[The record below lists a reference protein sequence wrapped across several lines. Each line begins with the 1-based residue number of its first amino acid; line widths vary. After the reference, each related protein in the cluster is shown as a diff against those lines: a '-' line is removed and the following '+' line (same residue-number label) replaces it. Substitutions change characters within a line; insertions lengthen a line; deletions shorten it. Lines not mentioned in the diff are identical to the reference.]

1 MSHLCLRWL
10 YVFTTFGYKHIYGSR
25 SYQKRQIMYVLNVS
39 NENPLKVSLND
50 EQSRLINTLLQK
62 V

>member
-1 MSHLCLRWL
+1 MSKLVARFHNVWL
-10 YVFTTFGYKHIYGSR
+10 QAYIYGSR

-39 NENPLKVSLND
+39 DENPLKVSFNN
-50 EQSRLINTLLQK
+50 EQSRFVNTLSQN